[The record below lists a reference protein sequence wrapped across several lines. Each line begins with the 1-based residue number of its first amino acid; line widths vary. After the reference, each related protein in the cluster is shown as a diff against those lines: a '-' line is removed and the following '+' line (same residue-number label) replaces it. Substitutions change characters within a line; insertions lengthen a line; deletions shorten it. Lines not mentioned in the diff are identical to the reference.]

1 MIRPSG
7 ELPVYLYTG
16 VTDMR
21 KAADGL
27 SALVELQMEHSP
39 FDAAMFVFCNRR
51 KDRIKILVWERNGF
65 VVWFKRLE
73 KQTFK
78 WPDEKEVKPFTIEEL
93 NLLLDGYDVSRMKP
107 HKNLHYQSVS

>member
-21 KAADGL
+21 KAVDGL

-39 FDAAMFVFCNRR
+39 FEAAMFVFCNRR

-73 KQTFK
+73 KECFK
-78 WPDEKEVKPFTIEEL
+78 WPDENEAKSLTTEEL
-93 NLLLDGYDVSRMKP
+93 NLLLDGYDIRRMKP
-107 HKNLHYQSVS
+107 HKNLNYQSVN